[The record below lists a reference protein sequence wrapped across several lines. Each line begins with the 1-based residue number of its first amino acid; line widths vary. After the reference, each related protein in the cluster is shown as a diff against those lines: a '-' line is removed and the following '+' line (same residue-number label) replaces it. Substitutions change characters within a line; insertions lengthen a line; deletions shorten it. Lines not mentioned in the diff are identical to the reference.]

1 MSALTYQ
8 VNNGL
13 AEIAMDD
20 GKVNALSEAMIGDLL
35 VALSKAAEADL
46 PVLIFGRSGCFS
58 AGYDRRLIAAGGPA
72 SVAMRAAGDRLTLA
86 LLDHPA
92 PLVIACTGH
101 AMAKAG
107 FMLLLADYRLGAAGG
122 FRVSLNEV
130 AIGMT
135 MPDAAMALAR
145 ERLAPTWLSRCAL
158 QAEALDPVQ
167 ALAAGFLDELASPA
181 QLLGKAREKL
191 TTLAAL
197 DRRAYRESRQ
207 LLNAP
212 LRAELVKL
220 LALS

>member
-20 GKVNALSEAMIGDLL
+20 GKVNALSEAMIEDILA
-35 VALSKAAEADL
+35 ALHKAAIADL
-46 PVLIFGRSGCFS
+46 PVLIHGRPGCFS
-58 AGYDRRLIAAGGPA
+58 AGYDRRLIAAGGPG

-92 PLVIACTGH
+92 PVVIACTGH

-135 MPDAAMALAR
+135 MPGPAMALAR

-158 QAEALDPVQ
+158 QAEALDPQQ
-167 ALAAGFLDELASPA
+167 AVAAGFLDELVAPA

-197 DRRAYRESRQ
+197 DRRAYRETRQ
-207 LLNAP
+207 LLNAA
-212 LRAELVKL
+212 LRAELVEL
-220 LALS
+220 LAQ